1 MSWRPMSWL
10 VARILRWL
18 YRRDYVSEA
27 ERRSLDR
34 DMEQDAGA
42 DDDALTVAL
51 SHPPEDRR

>member
-1 MSWRPMSWL
+1 MRWRPMSWL

-27 ERRSLDR
+27 TRRSLDR

-51 SHPPEDRR
+51 SHPPEE